1 MTTLDYILH
10 GEGEALFWKILHL
23 KIGWSM
29 ELDFRVCFCGR
40 VFGFSISFP
49 PEVYCITIKI
59 YSVTTVY
66 MLWV

>member
-23 KIGWSM
+23 KIGWTS
-29 ELDFRVCFCGR
+29 ESAFVAGFS
-40 VFGFSISFP
+40 VFSISFP